1 MENCILR
8 AAVYCRLSREDDDEK
23 DESQSIQYQKE
34 VLTEFV
40 EKQGWILVDTYDD
53 DGYSGTNFD
62 RPNFQRL
69 LSDIELGRIDVVIT
83 KDLSRLGRNYIQT
96 GYYTEEYFPEHN
108 IRYIALNDNFDTE
121 KDEGNEILPFK
132 NIINEWYAKDISK
145 KIRFTLDNKAKN
157 GEPRNTVFPIFGYTY
172 NSAYERIPDSETA
185 PIVQLI
191 YRKYVETGSSV
202 KVARYLKAQKIKLPR
217 YYNAIKYGYNKK
229 KVLEMTEEQWID
241 WGPNN
246 VRDII
251 EREEYLGVYKTAQ
264 SKSKNFKNKK
274 RSANKDCYIFKDRY
288 EPLIDRE
295 TWEIANKIK
304 TRTRSGSIPMETN
317 IFKGLMFCADC
328 GSHMRFERR
337 KNISKSAKEPYDYR
351 HFCLNKK
358 CDYSNSIPRHCVMYA
373 VKQDL
378 LDLKNM
384 VLSKE
389 KEFVEM
395 ARLYD
400 SKGRNLKT
408 DTKSDLNKVMKRS
421 SEIDMFIQKLFEQST
436 KGVIPTSTFDM
447 MMTKYRKEKE
457 VLEDEIRSLTRKQ
470 QDELIKPHNEDRAI
484 QLIENLKNLTED
496 DLLKPEIIQKLIKK
510 ILIKSRRINNSP
522 RNKDYEITIVYFQCD
537 EMIKEFR
544 NL

>member
-1 MENCILR
+1 
-8 AAVYCRLSREDDDEK
+8 
-23 DESQSIQYQKE
+23 
-34 VLTEFV
+34 
-40 EKQGWILVDTYDD
+40 
-53 DGYSGTNFD
+53 
-62 RPNFQRL
+62 
-69 LSDIELGRIDVVIT
+69 
-83 KDLSRLGRNYIQT
+83 
-96 GYYTEEYFPEHN
+96 
-108 IRYIALNDNFDTE
+108 
-121 KDEGNEILPFK
+121 
-132 NIINEWYAKDISK
+132 
-145 KIRFTLDNKAKN
+145 
-157 GEPRNTVFPIFGYTY
+157 
-172 NSAYERIPDSETA
+172 
-185 PIVQLI
+185 
-191 YRKYVETGSSV
+191 
-202 KVARYLKAQKIKLPR
+202 
-217 YYNAIKYGYNKK
+217 
-229 KVLEMTEEQWID
+229 
-241 WGPNN
+241 
-246 VRDII
+246 
-251 EREEYLGVYKTAQ
+251 
-264 SKSKNFKNKK
+264 
-274 RSANKDCYIFKDRY
+274 
-288 EPLIDRE
+288 
-295 TWEIANKIK
+295 
-304 TRTRSGSIPMETN
+304 
-317 IFKGLMFCADC
+317 MFCADC